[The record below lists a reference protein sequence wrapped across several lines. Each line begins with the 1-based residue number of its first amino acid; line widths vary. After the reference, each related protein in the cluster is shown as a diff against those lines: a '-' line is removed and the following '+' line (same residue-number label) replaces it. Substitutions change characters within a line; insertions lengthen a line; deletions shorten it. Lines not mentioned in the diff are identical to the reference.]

1 MVDVDISKL
10 YLLTKRK
17 SCSTLTPPPDKS
29 TLSAAGGGG
38 GTKLRKSSSTLV
50 KHRSSVSEALFPD
63 KATNKTSKAPPL
75 PLSPAGQLDVG
86 TVVNGSNGLRGTQQP
101 PATPTMTATQNSLK
115 VDAGETKARRGSTVA
130 R

>member
-29 TLSAAGGGG
+29 TLSTAGGGG

-63 KATNKTSKAPPL
+63 KAANKASKAPPL
-75 PLSPAGQLDVG
+75 SLPLAAQSDAG
-86 TVVNGSNGLRGTQQP
+86 TVVNGARGMQQP
-101 PATPTMTATQNSLK
+101 PATPTTSQNSLK